1 MSALERFSR
10 LTGVAFLALAVMII
24 LLPGSNLRRWIKTW
38 THSRSARLIVEDS
51 LSGRPMESRLIGS
64 RRPTERLFVVTDYSC
79 GYCAMFADSVVD
91 LLAKDS
97 SRAIVLLFHQST
109 DWSQTAARA
118 ALCAGNQGYLESM
131 DRFLFSVIDS
141 IPESQWGEVARQ
153 LELPS
158 AAAFLEC
165 RHSEAVNSE
174 LASDSSLLEVLGV
187 AGTPAFLS
195 IAKGLRIGL
204 LPNAALDPWF
214 DSRN

>member
-1 MSALERFSR
+1 
-10 LTGVAFLALAVMII
+10 
-24 LLPGSNLRRWIKTW
+24 
-38 THSRSARLIVEDS
+38 
-51 LSGRPMESRLIGS
+51 
-64 RRPTERLFVVTDYSC
+64 
-79 GYCAMFADSVVD
+79 MFADSVVD

-195 IAKGLRIGL
+195 IGKGLRIGL